1 MMPAARPR
9 LRLGIRGVA
18 LISVLFSTVLLLA
31 LVAVLVDIGTLRLQ
45 RTTADLFSLQALA
58 GADGGTAWVRAV
70 LDQEHGAIGAT
81 ITKLGQTQSKRRF
94 TIDDHTYVVAS
105 ETLIQ
110 GPSDSNGDHIDDDV
124 QQNSRPPEQVVQVE
138 SSAAVYA
145 NGVVEARRVTAVLLR
160 VFAVAPY
167 SEVVGYVDDSSAV
180 GINSPGDAA
189 GQAHA
194 LDTTELLVHVYQIGN
209 SVLTLQKEDDFQNQT
224 WSDGNSSGSG
234 PLP

>member
-1 MMPAARPR
+1 MTRTARFR
-9 LRLGIRGVA
+9 LRTRGVA

-58 GADGGTAWVRAV
+58 GADGGTAWVRA
-70 LDQEHGAIGAT
+70 LLNQEHGDVGAT
-81 ITKLGQTQSKRRF
+81 ITRLGQTQGKRRF

-105 ETLIQ
+105 ETLIP
-110 GPSDSNGDHIDDDV
+110 GSSDSNGDHVDENV
-124 QQNSRPPEQVVQVE
+124 QQNLRAQEQVVQVE

-145 NGVVEARRVTAVLLR
+145 NGAVEARRMTGVLLR
-160 VFAVAPY
+160 VFQAAPY

-189 GQAHA
+189 GQAQA
-194 LDTTELLVHVYQIGN
+194 LDTTDLRVHVYQIGN
-209 SVLTLQKEDDFQNQT
+209 SLLTLQNEDDFLT
-224 WSDGNSSGSG
+224 WTWPDGNASGSG

>member
-1 MMPAARPR
+1 MTLKA
-9 LRLGIRGVA
+9 GSGVRGVA

-70 LDQEHGAIGAT
+70 LCQERGDVGNT
-81 ITKLGQTQSKRRF
+81 QTKLGQTQGKRRF
-94 TIDDHTYVVAS
+94 TIDDHTYVVAT
-105 ETLIQ
+105 ETLMPGSSQ
-110 GPSDSNGDHIDDDV
+110 SSGDHVDDNV
-124 QQNSRPPEQVVQVE
+124 QQNLRAQEQVVQVE

-145 NGVVEARRVTAVLLR
+145 NGAVVARRVTGVLLR
-160 VFAVAPY
+160 VFQAAPY

-194 LDTTELLVHVYQIGN
+194 LDTTDLLVHVYQIGN
-209 SVLTLQKEDDFQNQT
+209 SLLTLKNEDQYQT
-224 WSDGNSSGSG
+224 QWWSDGNASGSG

>member
-1 MMPAARPR
+1 MTRAARSR
-9 LRLGIRGVA
+9 LRSRGVA

-70 LDQEHGAIGAT
+70 LDQEHGDIPAT
-81 ITKLGQTQSKRRF
+81 LTKLGQTQGRRRF
-94 TIDDHTYVVAS
+94 TIDDHTYVIAS
-105 ETLIQ
+105 EELIMTGA
-110 GPSDSNGDHIDDDV
+110 GPNDHVDDDV
-124 QQNSRPPEQVVQVE
+124 QQNPRAPEQVVQVE

-145 NGVVEARRVTAVLLR
+145 NGAVEARRVTGVLLR

-167 SEVVGYVDDSSAV
+167 SEIVGYVDDASAV

-194 LDTTELLVHVYQIGN
+194 LDTTDLLVHVYQIGN
-209 SVLTLQKEDDFQNQT
+209 SLLTLQNKDDFTTQT
-224 WSDGNSSGSG
+224 WPDGNSSGSG

>member
-1 MMPAARPR
+1 MMLNIRSR
-9 LRLGIRGVA
+9 LRDRGVA
-18 LISVLFSTVLLLA
+18 LISVLFSTVLLLT
-31 LVAVLVDIGTLRLQ
+31 LVAVLIDIGTLRLQ

-58 GADGGTAWVRAV
+58 GADGGTAWVRAL
-70 LDQEHGAIGAT
+70 LDQEHGNVDT
-81 ITKLGQTQSKRRF
+81 TRTRLGQTQGKRRF

-105 ETLIQ
+105 EEVLN
-110 GPSDSNGDHIDDDV
+110 PVNAPNDHFDDNV
-124 QQNSRPPEQVVQVE
+124 QQNARANEQIVQVE
-138 SSAAVYA
+138 SSATVYA
-145 NGVVEARRVTAVLLR
+145 NGAVVARRVTGVLLR

-189 GQAHA
+189 GQMHA
-194 LDTTELLVHVYQIGN
+194 LDTTDLLVHVYQVGK
-209 SVLTLQKEDDFQNQT
+209 SVLTLQNEDVFAPLK